1 LLSEDLVI
9 KVKPGLSSF
18 SNDPEKAIGSIKPL
32 LDKAIQVIPKSEHAI
47 TRLTLKATAGLRMVS
62 DEIAYKILNNV
73 NNLSKFIAKYLQE
86 LRLNAILVRF
96 KSYLKRIHF

>member
-9 KVKPGLSSF
+9 KVQPGLSSF
-18 SNDPEKAIGSIKPL
+18 STDPEQAMSSIKPL
-32 LDKAIQVIPKSEHAI
+32 LDKAVEVIPKSEHAI

-73 NNLSKFIAKYLQE
+73 NNSETIYNYKTNSIGI
-86 LRLNAILVRF
+86 ILIF
-96 KSYLKRIHF
+96 L